1 MFSPQPHSSHVCDC
15 MSEKQ
20 LISQGPLGLLHP
32 KGLEVEHTMNK
43 VEAEW
48 PPVNEGSEQG
58 SLVFADVSL
67 LGKEEELNHWVLKLF
82 IKG

>member
-1 MFSPQPHSSHVCDC
+1 MFSPQPLSSHVCDC

-20 LISQGPLGLLHP
+20 LISWGPLGLLHP
-32 KGLEVEHTMNK
+32 KGLKVEHTMNK

-58 SLVFADVSL
+58 SLVFADVNL
-67 LGKEEELNHWVLKLF
+67 LRKGEELNHRVLKMF
-82 IKG
+82 ING